1 MNLLQLLI
9 NGAIAAIPAVGFAM
23 VFNVPGRFL
32 WRCGL
37 AGAAGHMVRGLCMG
51 WGAPIEWATFA
62 ASVTVGFLSVRW
74 SRQTLAPMQLFGV
87 AAIIPM
93 IPGTF
98 AFNTVIGL
106 VEMSA
111 LGVTT
116 DSLMPVVYNALKTLF
131 ILGALSVGLAMP
143 GLLWYR
149 NKPII

>member
-1 MNLLQLLI
+1 MNLIQLLI
-9 NGAIAAIPAVGFAM
+9 NGAYAAVPAVGFAM

-32 WRCGL
+32 WRCAL
-37 AGAAGHMVRGLCMG
+37 AGAVGHMLRAVCMH

-62 ASVTVGFLSVRW
+62 AAVAVGGLSTLW

-111 LGVTT
+111 IGVTDAT
-116 DSLMPVVYNALKTLF
+116 LMPVVYNALKTIF

-143 GLLWYR
+143 SLLLFR
-149 NKPII
+149 TKSII